1 MELIWFVL
9 TLLAVDLAA
18 LVFAADSR
26 PGFEHSPRRRD
37 RRRTAPGPIAS
48 DRSAPGATVSGG
60 ATTGRRG
67 G

>member
-26 PGFEHSPRRRD
+26 PGFEHSPRWRD
-37 RRRTAPGPIAS
+37 RRRTAPVP
-48 DRSAPGATVSGG
+48 TVSGRV
-60 ATTGRRG
+60 TTGRRG